1 MDWKY
6 ILSGEK
12 NLPQDETLKK
22 LYALSRK
29 IKSTELDTVKSEILL
44 SNGERHENTYSNQFF
59 MNNFG
64 QISFITPGCK
74 IGQCSFCSYGAKDV
88 KLTPKIV
95 SEEMDKFR
103 DAILAKKRAG
113 QDVYA
118 VLLDSVGSILDKNE
132 FPPDCL
138 QELFVKLDQLLK
150 EVKTIESVSFETHY
164 QTLGSYDERGE
175 YVASDAIERLID
187 FKSRHGEIQTFV
199 VELGFETANG
209 ELRDNLLFKHIDDKT
224 YKEAVELLHKN
235 GIEVEANVMATLP
248 FLTQREQIEQ
258 SANSIIQALTPYA
271 EGGYGIDSVTLFPLN
286 VRKHTFCEY
295 VLNAQQQC
303 CERQNTEPPQFM
315 RRSFPIWSMVATLN
329 ALIESGHPELLQ
341 RVSVA
346 WFGGRGLSNDGSEV
360 FPEDWEITYDDF
372 VNYRKNLQGE
382 NSRVNIIKRL
392 ARHPKYL
399 EFIDA
404 VRAEQDCELDYHER
418 AEYVLDLI
426 DKMNLPIPA
435 EKNCKI
441 RE

>member
-6 ILSGEK
+6 ITGGEVH
-12 NLPQDETLKK
+12 LPQDETLKK

-44 SNGERHENTYSNQFF
+44 ASGERHENTYSNQFF

-74 IGQCSFCSYGAKDV
+74 IGQCSFCSYGAKNV
-88 KLTPKIV
+88 RLTPKIV

-103 DAILAKKRAG
+103 TAILAKRNAG
-113 QDVYA
+113 EDIYA

-132 FPPDCL
+132 FPEDCL
-138 QELFVKLDQLLK
+138 EELFKKLDQLLEEIK
-150 EVKTIESVSFETHY
+150 SIESVSFETHY
-164 QTLGSYDERGE
+164 QTLGSYDENGQ
-175 YVASDAIERLID
+175 YVASDAIEKLID
-187 FKSRHGEIQTFV
+187 FKAKHSNIQTFV

-248 FLTQREQIEQ
+248 FLTQKEQIEQ
-258 SANSIIQALTPYA
+258 SASSIVQALTSY
-271 EGGYGIDSVTLFPLN
+271 EDGGYGIDSVTLFPLN

-295 VLNAQQQC
+295 VFGAQQQYSK
-303 CERQNTEPPQFM
+303 QYKVEPPNFM
-315 RRSFPIWSMVATLN
+315 QQTFPIWSMVATLN
-329 ALIESGHPELLQ
+329 ALIESGHEELLS

-346 WFGGRGLSNDGSEV
+346 WFGGRELSSDGSEL

-382 NSRVNIIKRL
+382 NS
-392 ARHPKYL
+392 
-399 EFIDA
+399 
-404 VRAEQDCELDYHER
+404 
-418 AEYVLDLI
+418 
-426 DKMNLPIPA
+426 
-435 EKNCKI
+435 KNVPS
-441 RE
+441 